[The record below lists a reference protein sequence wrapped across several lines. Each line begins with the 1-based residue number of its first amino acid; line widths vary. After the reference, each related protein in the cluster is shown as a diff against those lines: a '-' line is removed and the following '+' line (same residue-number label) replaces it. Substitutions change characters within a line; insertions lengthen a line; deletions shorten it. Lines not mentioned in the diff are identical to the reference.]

1 MLNRND
7 KKEIAGKLKAL
18 FPKASDSGREQLL
31 NLLVNC
37 CCIDL
42 CSINSNADDIQFT
55 GLTLLGNTLSLTLT
69 INGVP
74 TTQVVN
80 LPTQISTTLVNNGDG
95 TFTYTNES
103 NVVTTIDVATL
114 LVDAGISDG
123 FVNNN
128 DGTLTHAAIDG
139 TVVTFDINDLLLT
152 TTPLFTV
159 NAGTTSVS
167 TDASLGSQ
175 VITYGDILHFW
186 SNGSLNFNVQAGSVV
201 VGIDTEADIIPYVPT
216 TLTSTNVG
224 DALDELANES
234 HAPTTLTNNAAAF
247 SWNSGT
253 QTGNIPLTP
262 TLVDNG
268 DGTIT
273 YNPNNGAAPITIDVT
288 ENASEVLTTTPITIN
303 GTTYPANTTVETI
316 LSAVSAYAGTTNL
329 TYTPS
334 ATNGTIVSDTGTDA
348 TIPSA
353 TTSLAGLLTSTDKTK
368 LDGIAIGANN
378 YVHPNHSGDVTS
390 VADGVTT
397 IAPNAVTNAKLAQA
411 PANTLKGNNT
421 GAVANVTDLS
431 VTDVKTLL
439 TYTGAD
445 VANTPAGNIAATTV
459 QAAINELDG
468 EKQVNLQFQ
477 EEGVNLGTSGTVDTV
492 NFTGAAVTSSRVGN
506 TLTVDIPASAGV
518 TNLSYTPS
526 ATNGIVVSDTGTDA
540 TITSVTG
547 VNAGLATPA
556 MLTNSH
562 VPATFNDSGT
572 IDFTV
577 SGTDNQTVTA
587 TLLGVSGATIG
598 QVPQSDGA
606 GNITWV
612 TPTSATNLTYTAS
625 PTQGTVLSDTGT
637 DAIIPSVTVTD
648 AGLATPS
655 LLANSH
661 VPVTTTAGTVT
672 ITQSGTDNQTLKADI
687 TGISGATAGQIPSTD
702 GAGNVVWTTPT
713 SSTADN
719 GLTETLGNIQL
730 GGTLIQDTVIDQ
742 AGFKLDVY
750 NNTSGI
756 TTHITQTDTFLGL
769 PVAGVG
775 TAATDAGNMTAYQFS
790 GDFGGVLRNQIGVQ
804 DFTGADT
811 HNTSIQQNAVAGN
824 TYTKIVSTDGASS
837 TYSQLQVKEN
847 STEIVA
853 NDGTN
858 VNTLTVEADKLI
870 VSQYPNTR
878 DDSGVTPP
886 INFLYTNGS
895 GDFLSA
901 PTSGIVANEWH
912 TTGNAGTDGST
923 TNFVGTTDA
932 QDLVLKTNNVEIA
945 RFGQQGN
952 TTIGS
957 DLTSIDALYISP
969 LSSNPGDMAFQSGQA
984 TGIMSTAF
992 GASSAT
998 APGSM
1003 AWGVGYKN
1011 GISPIASGVSSTA
1024 WGDETS
1030 ANGDRSTCFG
1040 FQNIANGDQSTCFGQ
1055 ENTNNANYATVFGF
1069 QNTAEGNLST
1079 IFGSANI
1086 SDINGVNSTIW
1097 GTGNQVSNA
1106 YGTAWG
1112 QDNVASGISS
1122 TVFGKSNRSEAL
1134 YSLASGFNN
1143 VASGDNSVVFGAYN
1157 NSVSYA
1163 EMVLGH
1169 FSTFYIPI
1177 SITTINTADRLLTV
1191 GNGAN
1196 ALTTN
1201 NALTMWKD
1209 GRSMWNGDVAKQ
1221 NTWIGVNGTNPQ
1233 NFINVTTPTGNLAAI
1248 STEHTTSGNYVVL
1261 GSNAGNSGLAINNTK
1276 QFAFTTTAG
1285 TTSTQLG
1292 ATTTVGN
1299 YSSTGFLFGGGGVA
1313 TSTVDVSGT
1322 LGLSNTRINTANP
1335 VLNLNST
1342 VYHFTGGASGTVNM
1356 TVMTV
1361 DNRTFI
1367 LTNYSGVS
1375 LTLSNSVRIGSAAT
1389 TTSLPDNTSMTIAYD
1404 GAEFFR
1410 IA

>member
-42 CSINSNADDIQFT
+42 CSLNNNADDIQFT

-69 INGVP
+69 INGTP

-128 DGTLTHAAIDG
+128 DGTLTHTSINN
-139 TVVTFDINDLLLT
+139 TSVTFDINNLLLT

-224 DALDELANES
+224 DALDELAANS
-234 HAPTTLTNNAAAF
+234 HNPTTLTNTAAPF
-247 SWNSGT
+247 SWNVST

-288 ENASEVLTTTPITIN
+288 ENANEVLTTTSITVN
-303 GTTYPANTTVETI
+303 GTTYPANTSVQTI
-316 LSAVSAYAGTTNL
+316 LSAISAYAGITNL

-334 ATNGTIVSDTGTDA
+334 ATNGTIVSDTGSDA
-348 TIPSA
+348 TIPQA
-353 TTSLAGLLTSTDKTK
+353 TITDAGLLIPADKIKLNNLSGVNTGDQTSIVGITGTKAQFNTAVTDGDFLYVGDITQYTDE
-368 LDGIAIGANN
+368 LAQDAIGAMIDTSLVYVDGTPLLTRAALIGDITATQGSNSTLIANN
-378 YVHPNHSGDVTS
+378 V
-390 VADGVTT
+390 
-397 IAPNAVTNAKLAQA
+397 VTNAKLAQA
-411 PANTLKGNNT
+411 SSFTLKGNNT

-431 VTDVKTLL
+431 IADVKTLL
-439 TYTGAD
+439 AYTGAD

-506 TLTVDIPASAGV
+506 TLTVDIPATIGV

-547 VNAGLATPA
+547 VNAGLATPT
-556 MLTNSH
+556 MLANSH
-562 VPATFNDSGT
+562 VPTTFNDSGT

-577 SGTDNQTVTA
+577 SGTDNQTITA
-587 TLLGVSGATIG
+587 TLLGISGATIG
-598 QVPQSDGA
+598 QIPQSDGA

-612 TPTSATNLTYTAS
+612 TPTSSTNLTYTAS

-655 LLANSH
+655 LLTNSH
-661 VPVTTTAGTVT
+661 VPVTTLAGTVT

-687 TGISGATAGQIPSTD
+687 TGIATATVGQIPSTD

-730 GGTLIQDTVIDQ
+730 GGTLLHDTTVTQ
-742 AGFKLDVY
+742 GSNKLVFERFALELT
-750 NNTSGI
+750 NTTKSI
-756 TTHITQTDTFLGL
+756 LGL
-769 PVAGVG
+769 TDVNFVGEYTEDATNFGSGVTAYFFNGILSDGSGNTAVVIGKETVGG
-775 TAATDAGNMTAYQFS
+775 TYTRTTQILAGNEVMT
-790 GDFGGVLRNQIGVQ
+790 I
-804 DFTGADT
+804 
-811 HNTSIQQNAVAGN
+811 
-824 TYTKIVSTDGASS
+824 STDGNVTTTVEIS
-837 TYSQLQVKEN
+837 TNTGFL
-847 STEIVA
+847 
-853 NDGTN
+853 TN
-858 VNTLTVEADKLI
+858 VSDISGSATSIEHSTNRWMASIVGTGYQHSVQLLPQGLLYSNGNLPSSYLFPTADGANGE
-870 VSQYPNTR
+870 VMM
-878 DDSGVTPP
+878 
-886 INFLYTNGS
+886 TNGS
-895 GDFLSA
+895 GVVSFE
-901 PTSGIVANEWH
+901 PTTNIVANEWH
-912 TTGNAGTDGST
+912 TTGNAGTDGGA

-932 QDLVLKTNNVEIA
+932 QDLVIKTNSTEIA

-952 TTIGS
+952 AAIGS
-957 DLTSIDALYISP
+957 DLTGIDPSLIPPTANNIGS
-969 LSSNPGDMAFQSGQA
+969 MAFQSGQA
-984 TGIMSTAF
+984 IGLLSTAF
-992 GASSAT
+992 SLST
-998 APGSM
+998 ALGPGSM
-1003 AWGVGYKN
+1003 AWGEANIAEDNVSTVWGRLN
-1011 GISPIASGVSSTA
+1011 RTEGRLSTSWGESNLASGT
-1024 WGDETS
+1024 
-1030 ANGDRSTCFG
+1030 R
-1040 FQNIANGDQSTCFGQ
+1040 
-1055 ENTNNANYATVFGF
+1055 
-1069 QNTAEGNLST
+1069 
-1079 IFGSANI
+1079 
-1086 SDINGVNSTIW
+1086 
-1097 GTGNQVSNA
+1097 
-1106 YGTAWG
+1106 
-1112 QDNVASGISS
+1112 S
-1122 TVFGKSNRSEAL
+1122 TVFGQGNVS
-1134 YSLASGFNN
+1134 SGQNT
-1143 VASGDNSVVFGAYN
+1143 VAFGQGNTAP
-1157 NSVSYA
+1157 SYA
-1163 EMVLGH
+1163 E
-1169 FSTFYIPI
+1169 
-1177 SITTINTADRLLTV
+1177 TTIGSATTLYTPIDAIAYNAADRLFTI
-1191 GNGAN
+1191 GNGVNTAN
-1196 ALTTN
+1196 RN
-1201 NALTMWKD
+1201 NALTLWKD

-1221 NTWIGVNGTNPQ
+1221 NTWIGVNGTNAQ
-1233 NFINVTTPTGNLAAI
+1233 NFINVTTPAGNLAAI
-1248 STEHTTSGNYVVL
+1248 STEHTTSGNYAVL
-1261 GSNAGNSGLAINNTK
+1261 GSNNGNSGLVINNTK

-1292 ATTTVGN
+1292 ATSTVAN
-1299 YSSTGFLFGGGGVA
+1299 YSNTGFLFGGGGVA
-1313 TSTVDVSGT
+1313 TSTVDISGT

-1335 VLNLNST
+1335 VLSLNNT